1 MRYPVQVDGKNI
13 KAQIWDTAGQERYRA
28 ITSTVY
34 RGAVGALLGGL
45 HVLINFSWL
54 VNHVIYLKPRRG

>member
-34 RGAVGALLGGL
+34 RGAVGVLLGGL
-45 HVLINFSWL
+45 RVLVILCWL
-54 VNHVIYLKPRRG
+54 VIHMIYLKLKRE